1 MIKLEKLFL
10 IDTVLASGLGLILI
24 ILYTVALDKVLR
36 NSKLS
41 NVIQLLI
48 LLIVSN
54 LALISSYFAY
64 YKYESNYWNTASIE
78 MDWVVIQAI
87 SAFIRDVC
95 FNIAHWLFAFE
106 YFSTANIMPFI
117 IRDE

>member
-1 MIKLEKLFL
+1 MVEKNTLFA

-24 ILYTVALDKVLR
+24 ILYTVALIKVLR

-41 NVIQLLI
+41 NVVQILV

-64 YKYESNYWNTASIE
+64 YKY
-78 MDWVVIQAI
+78 VI
-87 SAFIRDVC
+87 
-95 FNIAHWLFAFE
+95 NI
-106 YFSTANIMPFI
+106 
-117 IRDE
+117 